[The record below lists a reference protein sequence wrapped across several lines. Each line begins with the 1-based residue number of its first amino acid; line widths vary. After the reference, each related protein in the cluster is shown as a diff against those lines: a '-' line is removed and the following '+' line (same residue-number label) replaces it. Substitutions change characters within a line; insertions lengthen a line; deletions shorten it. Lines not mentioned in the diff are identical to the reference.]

1 MYDLSEISGSV
12 ATLLKGRG
20 ETIAVAESSAGGLIS
35 ASLLSIG
42 GASNYFVAGGIIYTL
57 AARRALLPDPGDA
70 LEGVRSA
77 SEPYALW
84 LARSVRQHLGTTWGL
99 AETGASGPSGNRYG
113 DSPGH
118 SCIAVS
124 GLTEKLRTI
133 ETEITDRQ
141 ANMWKFSKEA
151 LILLEETMNEQ

>member
-57 AARRALLPDPGDA
+57 AARRAL
-70 LEGVRSA
+70 
-77 SEPYALW
+77 
-84 LARSVRQHLGTTWGL
+84 
-99 AETGASGPSGNRYG
+99 
-113 DSPGH
+113 
-118 SCIAVS
+118 
-124 GLTEKLRTI
+124 
-133 ETEITDRQ
+133 
-141 ANMWKFSKEA
+141 
-151 LILLEETMNEQ
+151 